1 MVVAC
6 CEIEIAQNLFVIFGM
21 RWCRI
26 QAMTVYSAEMEQLN
40 S

>member
-6 CEIEIAQNLFVIFGM
+6 CEIEIAQNLFGM
-21 RWCRI
+21 RCRI